1 MNILFLCVGNSGR
14 SQIAE
19 GLAKDML
26 PKSYDIRSAGS
37 NPAKNI
43 HSDAIFVMDEI
54 GIDIS
59 SHKTKSIESLDKE
72 FVNKLDHVITLCAE
86 EVCPFV
92 PSKAKMI
99 KISPSILNVDDS
111 KIEHVVENLDI
122 AGADYIHIDVMDG
135 HFVPNIS
142 MGPSIVK
149 SVRGKTSIPFDVHLM
164 IDPIEP
170 YIDDFIKAGADII
183 SIHPEANDNIE
194 KCIDKIKSN
203 NVKAGLA
210 INPDTNWEVVIPF
223 LDKLDIIVVMSVH
236 PGFGGQKFIPSALE
250 KLKLLRKKIDETHP
264 HIELEIDGGVNFDN
278 IDSILKAG
286 ANVIVAGTTT
296 FTGGEKEYANN
307 ISKLRG

>member
-1 MNILFLCVGNSGR
+1 M
-14 SQIAE
+14 
-19 GLAKDML
+19 
-26 PKSYDIRSAGS
+26 
-37 NPAKNI
+37 
-43 HSDAIFVMDEI
+43 
-54 GIDIS
+54 
-59 SHKTKSIESLDKE
+59 T
-72 FVNKLDHVITLCAE
+72 NK
-86 EVCPFV
+86 
-92 PSKAKMI
+92 I
-99 KISPSILNVDDS
+99 KVSPSILASDFS
-111 KIEHVVENLDI
+111 KLGDEVAALAK
-122 AGADYIHIDVMDG
+122 AGADYIHVDVMDG

-194 KCIDKIKSN
+194 KCIDKIKSK

>member
-1 MNILFLCVGNSGR
+1 M
-14 SQIAE
+14 
-19 GLAKDML
+19 
-26 PKSYDIRSAGS
+26 
-37 NPAKNI
+37 
-43 HSDAIFVMDEI
+43 
-54 GIDIS
+54 
-59 SHKTKSIESLDKE
+59 T
-72 FVNKLDHVITLCAE
+72 NK
-86 EVCPFV
+86 
-92 PSKAKMI
+92 I
-99 KISPSILNVDDS
+99 KVSPSILASDFS
-111 KIEHVVENLDI
+111 KLGDEVVALAK
-122 AGADYIHIDVMDG
+122 AGADYIHVDVMDG

-183 SIHPEANDNIE
+183 SIHPEANDDIE

-210 INPDTNWEVVIPF
+210 INPDTDWEVVIPF

-278 IDSILKAG
+278 IESILKAG

>member
-1 MNILFLCVGNSGR
+1 LGDEAAA
-14 SQIAE
+14 IA
-19 GLAKDML
+19 K
-26 PKSYDIRSAGS
+26 
-37 NPAKNI
+37 
-43 HSDAIFVMDEI
+43 
-54 GIDIS
+54 
-59 SHKTKSIESLDKE
+59 
-72 FVNKLDHVITLCAE
+72 
-86 EVCPFV
+86 
-92 PSKAKMI
+92 
-99 KISPSILNVDDS
+99 
-111 KIEHVVENLDI
+111 
-122 AGADYIHIDVMDG
+122 AGADYIHVDVMDG

-149 SVRGKTSIPFDVHLM
+149 SVRNKTSIPFDVHLM

-170 YIDDFIKAGADII
+170 YIDDFIKAGANII

-223 LDKLDIIVVMSVH
+223 LDKLDMIVVMSVH

-278 IDSILKAG
+278 IESILKAG

>member
-1 MNILFLCVGNSGR
+1 M
-14 SQIAE
+14 
-19 GLAKDML
+19 
-26 PKSYDIRSAGS
+26 
-37 NPAKNI
+37 
-43 HSDAIFVMDEI
+43 
-54 GIDIS
+54 
-59 SHKTKSIESLDKE
+59 T
-72 FVNKLDHVITLCAE
+72 NK
-86 EVCPFV
+86 
-92 PSKAKMI
+92 I
-99 KISPSILNVDDS
+99 KVSPSILASDFS
-111 KIEHVVENLDI
+111 KLGDEVAALAK
-122 AGADYIHIDVMDG
+122 AGADYIHVDVMDG

-149 SVRGKTSIPFDVHLM
+149 SVRDKTSIPFDVHLM

>member
-1 MNILFLCVGNSGR
+1 M
-14 SQIAE
+14 
-19 GLAKDML
+19 
-26 PKSYDIRSAGS
+26 
-37 NPAKNI
+37 
-43 HSDAIFVMDEI
+43 
-54 GIDIS
+54 
-59 SHKTKSIESLDKE
+59 T
-72 FVNKLDHVITLCAE
+72 NK
-86 EVCPFV
+86 
-92 PSKAKMI
+92 I
-99 KISPSILNVDDS
+99 KVSPSILASDFS
-111 KIEHVVENLDI
+111 KLGDEVAALAK

>member
-1 MNILFLCVGNSGR
+1 M
-14 SQIAE
+14 
-19 GLAKDML
+19 
-26 PKSYDIRSAGS
+26 
-37 NPAKNI
+37 
-43 HSDAIFVMDEI
+43 
-54 GIDIS
+54 
-59 SHKTKSIESLDKE
+59 T
-72 FVNKLDHVITLCAE
+72 NK
-86 EVCPFV
+86 
-92 PSKAKMI
+92 I
-99 KISPSILNVDDS
+99 KVSPSILASDFS
-111 KIEHVVENLDI
+111 KLGEEVAALAK
-122 AGADYIHIDVMDG
+122 AGADYIHVDVMDG

-149 SVRGKTSIPFDVHLM
+149 SVRDKTSIPFDVHLM

-250 KLKLLRKKIDETHP
+250 KLKLLREKIDETHP
-264 HIELEIDGGVNFDN
+264 HIELEIDGGVNFEN

>member
-1 MNILFLCVGNSGR
+1 M
-14 SQIAE
+14 
-19 GLAKDML
+19 
-26 PKSYDIRSAGS
+26 
-37 NPAKNI
+37 
-43 HSDAIFVMDEI
+43 
-54 GIDIS
+54 
-59 SHKTKSIESLDKE
+59 T
-72 FVNKLDHVITLCAE
+72 NK
-86 EVCPFV
+86 
-92 PSKAKMI
+92 I
-99 KISPSILNVDDS
+99 KVSPSILASDFS
-111 KIEHVVENLDI
+111 KLGDEVVALAK
-122 AGADYIHIDVMDG
+122 AGADYIHVDVMDG

-149 SVRGKTSIPFDVHLM
+149 SVRCKTSIPFDVHLM

-194 KCIDKIKSN
+194 RCIDKIKSN
-203 NVKAGLA
+203 DVKAGLA

>member
-1 MNILFLCVGNSGR
+1 M
-14 SQIAE
+14 
-19 GLAKDML
+19 
-26 PKSYDIRSAGS
+26 
-37 NPAKNI
+37 
-43 HSDAIFVMDEI
+43 
-54 GIDIS
+54 
-59 SHKTKSIESLDKE
+59 T
-72 FVNKLDHVITLCAE
+72 NK
-86 EVCPFV
+86 
-92 PSKAKMI
+92 I
-99 KISPSILNVDDS
+99 KVSPSILASDFS
-111 KIEHVVENLDI
+111 KLGDEVAALAK
-122 AGADYIHIDVMDG
+122 AGADYIHVDVMDG

-210 INPDTNWEVVIPF
+210 INPDTSWEVVIPF

-250 KLKLLRKKIDETHP
+250 KLKLLREKIDETHP
-264 HIELEIDGGVNFDN
+264 HIELEIDGGVNFEN

-286 ANVIVAGTTT
+286 ANVIVCLLYTSPSPRDGLLSRMPSSA
-296 FTGGEKEYANN
+296 
-307 ISKLRG
+307 

>member
-1 MNILFLCVGNSGR
+1 M
-14 SQIAE
+14 
-19 GLAKDML
+19 
-26 PKSYDIRSAGS
+26 
-37 NPAKNI
+37 
-43 HSDAIFVMDEI
+43 
-54 GIDIS
+54 
-59 SHKTKSIESLDKE
+59 T
-72 FVNKLDHVITLCAE
+72 NK
-86 EVCPFV
+86 
-92 PSKAKMI
+92 I
-99 KISPSILNVDDS
+99 KVSPSILASDFS
-111 KIEHVVENLDI
+111 KLGDEVAALAK
-122 AGADYIHIDVMDG
+122 AGADYIHVDVMDG

-210 INPDTNWEVVIPF
+210 INPDTDWEVVIPF

-307 ISKLRG
+307 ISKLKG

>member
-1 MNILFLCVGNSGR
+1 M
-14 SQIAE
+14 
-19 GLAKDML
+19 
-26 PKSYDIRSAGS
+26 
-37 NPAKNI
+37 
-43 HSDAIFVMDEI
+43 
-54 GIDIS
+54 
-59 SHKTKSIESLDKE
+59 T
-72 FVNKLDHVITLCAE
+72 NK
-86 EVCPFV
+86 
-92 PSKAKMI
+92 I
-99 KISPSILNVDDS
+99 KVSPSILASDFS
-111 KIEHVVENLDI
+111 KLGDEVAALAK
-122 AGADYIHIDVMDG
+122 AGADYIHVDVMDG

-223 LDKLDIIVVMSVH
+223 LDKLDMIVVMSVH

-278 IDSILKAG
+278 IESILKAG

>member
-1 MNILFLCVGNSGR
+1 M
-14 SQIAE
+14 
-19 GLAKDML
+19 
-26 PKSYDIRSAGS
+26 
-37 NPAKNI
+37 
-43 HSDAIFVMDEI
+43 
-54 GIDIS
+54 
-59 SHKTKSIESLDKE
+59 T
-72 FVNKLDHVITLCAE
+72 NK
-86 EVCPFV
+86 
-92 PSKAKMI
+92 I
-99 KISPSILNVDDS
+99 KVSPSILASDFS
-111 KIEHVVENLDI
+111 KLGDEVVALAK
-122 AGADYIHIDVMDG
+122 AGADYIHVDVMDG

-210 INPDTNWEVVIPF
+210 INPDTDWEVVIPF

>member
-1 MNILFLCVGNSGR
+1 M
-14 SQIAE
+14 
-19 GLAKDML
+19 
-26 PKSYDIRSAGS
+26 
-37 NPAKNI
+37 
-43 HSDAIFVMDEI
+43 
-54 GIDIS
+54 
-59 SHKTKSIESLDKE
+59 T
-72 FVNKLDHVITLCAE
+72 NK
-86 EVCPFV
+86 
-92 PSKAKMI
+92 I
-99 KISPSILNVDDS
+99 KVSPSILASDFS
-111 KIEHVVENLDI
+111 KLGDEVAALAK
-122 AGADYIHIDVMDG
+122 AGADYIHVDVMDG

-210 INPDTNWEVVIPF
+210 INPDTNWEIVIPF

-264 HIELEIDGGVNFDN
+264 HIELEIDGGVNFEN

-296 FTGGEKEYANN
+296 FTGGEKEYENN

>member
-1 MNILFLCVGNSGR
+1 M
-14 SQIAE
+14 
-19 GLAKDML
+19 
-26 PKSYDIRSAGS
+26 
-37 NPAKNI
+37 
-43 HSDAIFVMDEI
+43 
-54 GIDIS
+54 
-59 SHKTKSIESLDKE
+59 T
-72 FVNKLDHVITLCAE
+72 NK
-86 EVCPFV
+86 
-92 PSKAKMI
+92 I
-99 KISPSILNVDDS
+99 KVSPSILASDFS
-111 KIEHVVENLDI
+111 KLGDEVAALAK
-122 AGADYIHIDVMDG
+122 AGADYIHVDVMDG

-210 INPDTNWEVVIPF
+210 INPDTNWEVAIPF

-307 ISKLRG
+307 ISKLKG

>member
-1 MNILFLCVGNSGR
+1 M
-14 SQIAE
+14 
-19 GLAKDML
+19 
-26 PKSYDIRSAGS
+26 
-37 NPAKNI
+37 
-43 HSDAIFVMDEI
+43 
-54 GIDIS
+54 
-59 SHKTKSIESLDKE
+59 T
-72 FVNKLDHVITLCAE
+72 NK
-86 EVCPFV
+86 
-92 PSKAKMI
+92 I
-99 KISPSILNVDDS
+99 KVSPSILASDFS
-111 KIEHVVENLDI
+111 KLGDEVAALAK
-122 AGADYIHIDVMDG
+122 AGADYIHVDVMDG

-149 SVRGKTSIPFDVHLM
+149 SVRNKTSIPFDVHLM

-250 KLKLLRKKIDETHP
+250 KLKLLRKKIDETHH

-278 IDSILKAG
+278 IESILKAG

>member
-1 MNILFLCVGNSGR
+1 M
-14 SQIAE
+14 
-19 GLAKDML
+19 
-26 PKSYDIRSAGS
+26 
-37 NPAKNI
+37 
-43 HSDAIFVMDEI
+43 
-54 GIDIS
+54 
-59 SHKTKSIESLDKE
+59 T
-72 FVNKLDHVITLCAE
+72 NK
-86 EVCPFV
+86 
-92 PSKAKMI
+92 I
-99 KISPSILNVDDS
+99 KVSPSILASDFS
-111 KIEHVVENLDI
+111 KLGDEVAALAK
-122 AGADYIHIDVMDG
+122 AGADYIHVDVMDG

-149 SVRGKTSIPFDVHLM
+149 SVREKTSIPFDVHLM

>member
-1 MNILFLCVGNSGR
+1 M
-14 SQIAE
+14 
-19 GLAKDML
+19 
-26 PKSYDIRSAGS
+26 
-37 NPAKNI
+37 
-43 HSDAIFVMDEI
+43 
-54 GIDIS
+54 
-59 SHKTKSIESLDKE
+59 T
-72 FVNKLDHVITLCAE
+72 NK
-86 EVCPFV
+86 
-92 PSKAKMI
+92 I
-99 KISPSILNVDDS
+99 KVSPSILASDFS
-111 KIEHVVENLDI
+111 KLGDEVAALAK
-122 AGADYIHIDVMDG
+122 AGADYIHVDVMDG

-149 SVRGKTSIPFDVHLM
+149 SVRGRTSIPFDVHLM

-170 YIDDFIKAGADII
+170 YIDDFVKAGANII
-183 SIHPEANDNIE
+183 SIHPEANDDIE

-223 LDKLDIIVVMSVH
+223 LDKLDMIVVMSVH

-278 IDSILKAG
+278 IESILKAG

-296 FTGGEKEYANN
+296 FTGGEIEYANN

>member
-1 MNILFLCVGNSGR
+1 M
-14 SQIAE
+14 
-19 GLAKDML
+19 
-26 PKSYDIRSAGS
+26 
-37 NPAKNI
+37 
-43 HSDAIFVMDEI
+43 
-54 GIDIS
+54 
-59 SHKTKSIESLDKE
+59 T
-72 FVNKLDHVITLCAE
+72 NK
-86 EVCPFV
+86 
-92 PSKAKMI
+92 I
-99 KISPSILNVDDS
+99 KVSPSILASDFS
-111 KIEHVVENLDI
+111 KLGDEVAAIAK
-122 AGADYIHIDVMDG
+122 AGADYIHVDVMDG

-223 LDKLDIIVVMSVH
+223 LDKLDMIVVMSVH

-278 IDSILKAG
+278 IESILKAG

>member
-1 MNILFLCVGNSGR
+1 M
-14 SQIAE
+14 
-19 GLAKDML
+19 
-26 PKSYDIRSAGS
+26 
-37 NPAKNI
+37 
-43 HSDAIFVMDEI
+43 
-54 GIDIS
+54 
-59 SHKTKSIESLDKE
+59 T
-72 FVNKLDHVITLCAE
+72 NK
-86 EVCPFV
+86 
-92 PSKAKMI
+92 I
-99 KISPSILNVDDS
+99 KVSPSILASDFS
-111 KIEHVVENLDI
+111 KLGDEVAAIAK
-122 AGADYIHIDVMDG
+122 AGADYIHVDVMDG

-149 SVRGKTSIPFDVHLM
+149 SVRNKTSIPFDVHLM

-170 YIDDFIKAGADII
+170 YIDDFIKAGANII

-223 LDKLDIIVVMSVH
+223 LDKLDMIVVMSVH

-296 FTGGEKEYANN
+296 FTGG
-307 ISKLRG
+307 